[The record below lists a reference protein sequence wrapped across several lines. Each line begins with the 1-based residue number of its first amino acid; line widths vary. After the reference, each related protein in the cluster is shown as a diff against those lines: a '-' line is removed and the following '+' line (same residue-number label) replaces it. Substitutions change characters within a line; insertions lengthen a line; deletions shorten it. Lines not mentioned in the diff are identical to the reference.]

1 MSLAQ
6 PPGMLAT
13 PDLVRTFDRPGPR
26 YTSYPTAV
34 EFTEQFGQRAYL
46 ERLDQ
51 AAALE
56 HEPLSL
62 YVHLPFCEA
71 RCSFCGCSVI
81 VTEKRWVAA
90 RYLEY
95 LKREIE
101 LLGSRLKGRR
111 HVVQHHWGGGT
122 PTYFEPAQLADLFA
136 AISRHFDLDPRGE
149 IAIEV
154 DPRATTLEH
163 VDTLRS
169 LGFNRLSLGVQD
181 FTERVQEAINRRQPE
196 AHTRGLFSY
205 AREAGF
211 ESINVDLIYGL
222 PFQTLDTFG
231 RTVEAVI
238 DMRPERL
245 AVYSYAHV
253 PWIRGNQKRI
263 DPRDL
268 PAAPLKFELF
278 SVALEMLHAAGYTQ
292 IGMDHFAVP
301 SDELARAAAS
311 GTLYRN
317 FMGYTTRPAA
327 DMLGAGISAIGEVR
341 HAFAQNTKKLSTYYA
356 ALDAGWFPIERGLA
370 LGADDL
376 VRRHVITQ
384 LMCNFTVRKADLEG
398 RFGVS
403 FDQYFAAELKELAAP
418 DGPLGFGFVR
428 LAHDRVDVLPPGRRF
443 VRNVCMAFD
452 RYLRSHDV
460 APVFS
465 RTV

>member
-1 MSLAQ
+1 
-6 PPGMLAT
+6 MLAM

-34 EFTEQFGQRAYL
+34 EFTDRFGEPAYL
-46 ERLDQ
+46 ARLDE
-51 AAALE
+51 AATLE
-56 HEPLSL
+56 GEPLSL
-62 YVHLPFCEA
+62 YVHLPFCGS

-81 VTEKRWVAA
+81 VTDKRWVAA

-101 LLGSRLKGRR
+101 MLATRLGRRR

-136 AISRHFDLDPRGE
+136 AVIRHFDVDPRGE
-149 IAIEV
+149 LAIEI
-154 DPRATTLEH
+154 DPRVTTAEH
-163 VDTLRS
+163 IETLRA

-181 FTERVQEAINRRQPE
+181 CTPEVQAAINRHQGE
-196 AHTRGLFSY
+196 AETRTLLMR

-211 ESINVDLIYGL
+211 ESINVDLVYGL
-222 PFQTLDTFG
+222 PFQTLATFG
-231 RTVEAVI
+231 RTVDAIV

-263 DPRDL
+263 DRRDL
-268 PAAPLKFELF
+268 PPAPIKFELF
-278 SVALEMLHAAGYTQ
+278 TVALEKLLAAGYVQ
-292 IGMDHFAVP
+292 IGMDHFAVA
-301 SDELARAAAS
+301 SDELARAAAG
-311 GTLYRN
+311 GTLHRN
-317 FMGYTTRPAA
+317 FMGYTTRPAP
-327 DMLGAGISAIGEVR
+327 DMLGAGISSIGEVR

-356 ALDAGWFPIERGLA
+356 SLDAGHFPIERGLM

-376 VRRHVITQ
+376 VRRYVITQ
-384 LMCNFTVRKADLEG
+384 LMCNFTIRKADTEA

-403 FDQYFAAELKELAAP
+403 FDEYFAAELDELSSS
-418 DGPLGFGFVR
+418 DGPVQFGFVR
-428 LAHDRVDVLPPGRRF
+428 LTPDRVDVLPPGRRF

-452 RYLRSHDV
+452 RYQRRHDA

>member
-1 MSLAQ
+1 
-6 PPGMLAT
+6 MLAT
-13 PDLVRTFDRPGPR
+13 ADVVRTFDRPGPR

-34 EFTEQFGQRAYL
+34 EFTERFGESSYL
-46 ERLDQ
+46 ARLDE

-56 HEPLSL
+56 GEPLSL
-62 YVHLPFCEA
+62 YVHLPFCQS
-71 RCSFCGCSVI
+71 RCSFCGCSVV
-81 VTEKRWVAA
+81 VTEKRWVAE

-101 LLGSRLKGRR
+101 MLSARLGRRR

-122 PTYFEPAQLADLFA
+122 PTYLEPAQLADLFGA
-136 AISRHFDLDPRGE
+136 VTRHFDVDPRGE
-149 IAIEV
+149 LAIEI
-154 DPRATTLEH
+154 DPRVTTAEH
-163 VDTLRS
+163 IDTLRA

-181 FTERVQEAINRRQPE
+181 CTEAVQAAINRYQSE
-196 AHTRGLFSY
+196 AETRSLLAR
-205 AREAGF
+205 AREVGF

-222 PFQTLDTFG
+222 PFQTLEGFG
-231 RTVEAVI
+231 RTVDAIV

-268 PAAPLKFELF
+268 PPAPLKFELF
-278 SVALEMLHAAGYTQ
+278 TVALDKLLAAGYVQ

-301 SDELARAAAS
+301 SDELALAAAD
-311 GTLYRN
+311 GTLHRN
-317 FMGYTTRPAA
+317 FMGYTTRPAP

-356 ALDAGWFPIERGLA
+356 TLDSGRFPIERGLA

-376 VRRHVITQ
+376 VRRYVITQ
-384 LMCNFTVRKADLEG
+384 LMCNFTVRKADAEA

-403 FDQYFAAELKELAAP
+403 FDEYFAAELDELASS
-418 DGPLGFGFVR
+418 DGPVEFGFVR
-428 LAHDRVDVLPPGRRF
+428 LTPDRVDVLPPGRRF

-452 RYLRSHDV
+452 QYLRRHDA

>member
-1 MSLAQ
+1 
-6 PPGMLAT
+6 MLAT
-13 PDLVRTFDRPGPR
+13 PDVVRTFDRPGPR

-34 EFTEQFGQRAYL
+34 EFTERFGESSYL
-46 ERLDQ
+46 ARLDE

-56 HEPLSL
+56 GEPLSL
-62 YVHLPFCEA
+62 YVHLPFCQS
-71 RCSFCGCSVI
+71 RCSFCGCSVV
-81 VTEKRWVAA
+81 VTEKRWVAE

-101 LLGSRLKGRR
+101 MLSARLGRRR

-122 PTYFEPAQLADLFA
+122 PTYLEPAQLADLFGA
-136 AISRHFDLDPRGE
+136 VTRHFDVDPRGE
-149 IAIEV
+149 LAIEI
-154 DPRATTLEH
+154 DPRVTTAEH
-163 VDTLRS
+163 IDTLRA

-181 FTERVQEAINRRQPE
+181 CTEAVQAAINRYQSE
-196 AHTRGLFSY
+196 AETRSLLAR
-205 AREAGF
+205 AREVGF

-222 PFQTLDTFG
+222 PFQTLEGFG
-231 RTVEAVI
+231 RTVDAIV

-263 DPRDL
+263 DPMDL
-268 PAAPLKFELF
+268 PPAPLKFELF
-278 SVALEMLHAAGYTQ
+278 TVALDKLLAAGYVQ

-301 SDELARAAAS
+301 SDELALAAAD
-311 GTLYRN
+311 GTLHRN
-317 FMGYTTRPAA
+317 FMGYTTRPAP

-356 ALDAGWFPIERGLA
+356 TLDSGRFPIERGLA
-370 LGADDL
+370 LDPDDL
-376 VRRHVITQ
+376 VRRYVITQ
-384 LMCNFTVRKADLEG
+384 LMCNFALRKGDVES
-398 RFGVS
+398 RFGLS
-403 FDQYFAAELKELAAP
+403 FDQYFAAELDELAAA
-418 DGPLGFGFVR
+418 DGPVRFGFVR
-428 LAHDRVDVLPPGRRF
+428 LAPDRVEVLPRGRRF

-452 RYLRSHDV
+452 RYLRRHDA